1 MVFLVIINLFHDKKN
16 GFLCLA
22 GLIFALILVS
32 LLILPSESSFDSSSI
47 VSISS
52 KYPKET
58 DQLLSPQK
66 EIPSALSQIF
76 TIEYFL
82 LTLWFSI
89 CVLPLQYYLGT
100 IGYQLEVKGDIS
112 GHYTKVQ
119 NITYGS
125 GAILSPILGH
135 IVDCCGFGL
144 SQLVASILNACSFF
158 ILASDTICL
167 RGQVLGFIC
176 YAIGR
181 LLVYAVY
188 FSKVGKTFGFKNY
201 GTLVGIGLVTSAM
214 LSLLQYP
221 LYNLV
226 NIGYR
231 QEVNIVCGLSFLSFF
246 PYSLWLREREL
257 KSENEKVTDVFEIE
271 STSLEEIRV

>member
-221 LYNLV
+221 F
-226 NIGYR
+226 ISCEYR
-231 QEVNIVCGLSFLSFF
+231 ISAGSQYCVWIEF
-246 PYSLWLREREL
+246 P
-257 KSENEKVTDVFEIE
+257 
-271 STSLEEIRV
+271 